1 MGAAAERRALLLET
15 DDSYDPF
22 LTIDINEYLIAE
34 FPTLTAKQRQSVW
47 HLCQND
53 DSFDYDSI
61 HDQIDNWVF
70 EFAESNPDVILNS
83 DDEDDSGSDN
93 EPYDSDEEEN
103 EDYESN
109 VFVNLTSYLQD
120 NYDEIDEDEMHYMV
134 ELITWKFD
142 YTEVYS
148 QIDDIITKYSDGDY
162 DEELEDDSDETPT
175 E

>member
-162 DEELEDDSDETPT
+162 DEELENDSEETPT